1 MIGEIAM
8 MKKIKRSIDKMPRC
22 AYIFL
27 KNVLRLSCI
36 MLFVSLCLF
45 LSDSG
50 TIGDYERTK
59 FAFLFLENPAGLLL
73 VGIIGTAFF
82 IDRS

>member
-1 MIGEIAM
+1 M
-8 MKKIKRSIDKMPRC
+8 MDKIRRSIDAMPRC

-36 MLFVSLCLF
+36 MLFISLCLF
-45 LSDSG
+45 LTDKG
-50 TIGDYERTK
+50 TISDHERIK

-73 VGIIGTAFF
+73 LGVIGTAFF